1 MRNAPLI
8 PARVNLT
15 LDLVLALLFGAFGL
29 WATTARLLPRATW
42 LALVI
47 MIAALVCRR
56 LAPSVA
62 LALAWL
68 SAMAQI
74 ATGQDISFLQIGTV
88 IVLYS
93 AVAHGRKWLMVAAGV
108 SVVVGTLVAVV
119 YLAPSYSWA
128 WNVIPADTGSLRR
141 RVAVLLIVPGSVLG
155 GAWLAG
161 LASRLLRQRQAITD
175 ARLAA
180 EEESR
185 RLAALAAL
193 ANDKA
198 ELARNVHDVIGHSLA
213 VIIAQSDSVQ
223 YIDASDDAAMRK
235 AASAIADTA
244 RRSLG
249 EVRQVLSDIEAVDT
263 GQVSLRHD
271 LDGLIENVTRAGARI
286 SSTVAGEPVRLDA
299 LRLETAHRV
308 LQEGL
313 TNALKFSDRDTDI
326 RVSRRWTTDAL
337 QIEVRNA
344 VPAGGAPTIGD
355 HSGSGL
361 IGMKQR
367 LERVGGQLQYGVTE
381 EGRFILAARV
391 PVAGA

>member
-1 MRNAPLI
+1 MST
-8 PARVNLT
+8 ARVNLT
-15 LDLVLALLFGAFGL
+15 LDLTLALLFGAFGL
-29 WATTARLLPRATW
+29 WATTAHLLPRATW
-42 LALVI
+42 LALVV
-47 MIAALVCRR
+47 MIAALICRR
-56 LAPSVA
+56 IAPPAA

-68 SAMAQI
+68 SAIAQLV
-74 ATGQDISFLQIGTV
+74 TEQDVSFLQIGTL
-88 IVLYS
+88 IVVYS
-93 AVAHGRKWLMVAAGV
+93 AVAHGRTWLMVVAAM
-108 SVVVGTLVAVV
+108 SVFLGTVVAVI

-128 WNVIPADTGSLRR
+128 WDVVPIDTGSLRR
-141 RVAVLLIVPGSVLG
+141 RVAVLLVVPGVALA

-161 LASRLLRQRQAITD
+161 LAARLLRQRQEITD

-185 RLAALAAL
+185 RMAAVAIQ

-198 ELARNVHDVIGHSLA
+198 ELARDVHDVIGHSLA

-235 AASAIADTA
+235 AANAIGDTA
-244 RRSLG
+244 RRSLS
-249 EVRQVLSDIEAVDT
+249 EVRQVLSDIQAVDT
-263 GQVSLRHD
+263 GTLSLRHD

-286 SSTVAGEPVRLDA
+286 ESTVAGDPVRLDA
-299 LRLETAHRV
+299 LRSETAHRV

-326 RVSRRWTTDAL
+326 RVTRRWTSDAL

-344 VPAGGAPTIGD
+344 IPAGGAPTIGE

-361 IGMKQR
+361 LGMRQR
-367 LERVGGQLQYGVTE
+367 LERVGGQLQYGITD
-381 EGRFILAARV
+381 EGRFLLAARV
-391 PVAGA
+391 PVGAA

>member
-1 MRNAPLI
+1 MRNAPLST
-8 PARVNLT
+8 ARVNLT
-15 LDLVLALLFGAFGL
+15 LDLTLALLFGAFGL
-29 WATTARLLPRATW
+29 WATTAHLLPRATW
-42 LALVI
+42 LALVV
-47 MIAALVCRR
+47 MIAALICRR
-56 LAPSVA
+56 IAPPAA

-68 SAMAQI
+68 SAIAQLV
-74 ATGQDISFLQIGTV
+74 TEQDVSFLQIGTL
-88 IVLYS
+88 IVVYS
-93 AVAHGRKWLMVAAGV
+93 AVAHGRTWLMVVAAM
-108 SVVVGTLVAVV
+108 SVFLGTVVAVI

-128 WNVIPADTGSLRR
+128 WDVVPIDTGSLRR
-141 RVAVLLIVPGSVLG
+141 RVAVLLVVPGVALA

-161 LASRLLRQRQAITD
+161 LAARLLRQRQEITD

-185 RLAALAAL
+185 RMAAVAIQ

-198 ELARNVHDVIGHSLA
+198 ELARDVHDVIGHSLA

-235 AASAIADTA
+235 AANAIGDTA
-244 RRSLG
+244 RRSLS
-249 EVRQVLSDIEAVDT
+249 EVRQVLSDIQAVDT
-263 GQVSLRHD
+263 GTLSLRHD

-286 SSTVAGEPVRLDA
+286 ESTVAGDPVRLDA
-299 LRLETAHRV
+299 LRSETAHRV

-326 RVSRRWTTDAL
+326 RVTRRWTSDAL

-344 VPAGGAPTIGD
+344 IPAGGAPTIGE

-361 IGMKQR
+361 LGMRQR
-367 LERVGGQLQYGVTE
+367 LERVGGQLQYGITD
-381 EGRFILAARV
+381 EGRFLLAARV
-391 PVAGA
+391 PVGTA